1 MAKTP
6 HTRRRVWTMRIV
18 WLVAIWAASIGA
30 LTLAAYALR
39 LVMNWV
45 GMTA

>member
-1 MAKTP
+1 MTERP
-6 HTRRRVWTMRIV
+6 HTRRRLWTTRII
-18 WLVAIWAASIGA
+18 WMISIWAASIGA
-30 LTLAAYALR
+30 LSLAAYTLR